1 MAVPDKF
8 KAIGDFQEYYSGA
21 RVAPYLTI
29 FIGGNHEASNHL
41 SELYYGGWVAP
52 NIYYLG
58 AAGVI
63 RCGPLR
69 IAGISGI
76 WKGYDYRRPHFERL
90 PYTERDIRSIY
101 HVRELDVRKLL
112 QIRTPVDLGL
122 SHDWPKLAVY
132 HGDKDALV
140 RKKPFFFEDIENQ
153 RLGSSAAQ
161 YVLEHTRPSF
171 WFSAH
176 LHCEFT
182 ATIDH
187 DKLELTAP
195 KLLRKGQPGPVP
207 TPISKPVEKTV
218 AKPRGPEVNVNQ
230 DKINAWQQ
238 FYKVAAVTESEE
250 RKKSLADLAEYDRRV
265 AAGEISAASSTTYDL
280 TWKQVNAKEGTTDR
294 HIATVTKSARASPT
308 SRSPLAAVQNADEI
322 DLNLDSSSE
331 VAQNERGEDMAKTEE
346 SVAGVIQETPIKN
359 TDEIDLDGDLSS
371 ASSVASNLEALS
383 VNDPDEVASA
393 SPDQSPTD
401 TKPET
406 STSHKPE
413 ETTPIESLITNK
425 STDFLALDKCE
436 GQHRHFLKL
445 VALSSISEPE
455 GTSDEQ
461 RPYGLKYDKEWLA
474 ITRVFAKDLVFGD
487 PQAVFPA
494 DKGVEAYRKEILT
507 AEEWVEENIV
517 KNGKMAIPENFAL
530 TAPVYDPS
538 VSIHTRDQPIE
549 YLNPQTEQ
557 FCELVG
563 IENPF
568 GMSPEAQ
575 QAQMAAIAAHNEAS
589 GSRRGTHSGWG
600 HGRGHRG
607 GRGGRDGRGRGRGR
621 GRGA

>member
-1 MAVPDKF
+1 MAMPEKF
-8 KAIGDFQEYYSGA
+8 RKIGDFQEYYSGA

-58 AAGVI
+58 AAGVV

-69 IAGISGI
+69 IAGVSGI
-76 WKGYDYRRPHFERL
+76 WKGYDYRKPHFERL
-90 PYTERDIRSIY
+90 PYTEDSLRSVY

-132 HGDKDALV
+132 HGDTDSLV

-153 RLGSSAAQ
+153 RLGSTAAQ

-182 ATIDH
+182 ATIEH
-187 DKLELTAP
+187 DKPEKTAP
-195 KLLRKGQPGPVP
+195 KLLRKGLPGLGPAPVA
-207 TPISKPVEKTV
+207 KPVEKTV

-238 FYKVAAVTESEE
+238 YHKVAAVTESEE
-250 RKKSLADLAEYDRRV
+250 RKKSLANLAEYDRRV
-265 AAGEISAASSTTYDL
+265 AAGEISGASSTTYNV
-280 TWKQVNAKEGTTDR
+280 TWKQVNTKEGTTER
-294 HIATVTKSARASPT
+294 HVTNITKSASASPPA
-308 SRSPLAAVQNADEI
+308 RSPLAAVQNADEI
-322 DLNLDSSSE
+322 DLGLDSSSE
-331 VAQNERGEDMAKTEE
+331 AAQSEDGGGMAKTEE
-346 SVAGVIQETPIKN
+346 SVAPAIQETPIKN
-359 TDEIDLDGDLSS
+359 ADEIDLDADLSS

-383 VNDPDEVASA
+383 VNEPDEVPSA
-393 SPDQSPTD
+393 NPDPSPTD
-401 TKPET
+401 TKPPT
-406 STSHKPE
+406 STSHEEE
-413 ETTPIESLITNK
+413 ETTPAESLITNK

-436 GQHRHFLKL
+436 GPHRHFLKL
-445 VALSSISEPE
+445 VALRSISEPE

-474 ITRVFAKDLVFGD
+474 ITRVFAKDFVFGD
-487 PQAVFPA
+487 SEARVPA
-494 DKGVEAYRKEILT
+494 DKGVDAYRKEILA

-517 KNGKMAIPENFAL
+517 KNGKMAIPENFVH

-538 VSIHTRDQPIE
+538 VSIHTREQPIE
-549 YLNPQTEQ
+549 YLNPQTGQ
-557 FCELVG
+557 FCELLG
-563 IENPF
+563 IQNPF
-568 GMSPEAQ
+568 LMSPEGQ
-575 QAQMAAIAAHNEAS
+575 QAQMAAIAAHNGQANA
-589 GSRRGTHSGWG
+589 GGRGTHRGWG
-600 HGRGHRG
+600 HARGRRG
-607 GRGGRDGRGRGRGR
+607 GRGGRGQGRGRGRGV
-621 GRGA
+621 